1 MSSEVRGEAT
11 ALETKS
17 QEEPAPREAPFPD
30 MVWIPGGTYWMGSDN
45 HYPEEK
51 PVHQVTVTGF
61 WMDIHLVTNAQFARF
76 VEATGYVTV
85 AERPLD
91 PKDYPGADPALLV
104 PGSLVFRKPG
114 QRVSL
119 DDFTQWWA
127 YVPGACWRHPEGP
140 DSTWEGR
147 EQHPVVH
154 VAFEDVE
161 AYATW
166 AGKELATE
174 AEWERAA
181 RGGLDRK
188 IYAWGDLLSPEG
200 RMMANTWQG
209 QFPMQNLLEDGYEGT
224 SPVGAFPANG
234 YGVHDLIGNVWE
246 WTTDWYQD
254 RHQGNR
260 GKACCIPTNPRGPAR
275 PEGSQDP
282 RTPQVSIPRR
292 VLKGGSHLCA
302 PNYCLRYRP
311 AARSPQAV
319 DSGSGHIGFRCIVR
333 PPFQ

>member
-1 MSSEVRGEAT
+1 MTDVLGGTTPPE
-11 ALETKS
+11 LER
-17 QEEPAPREAPFPD
+17 QEQSAPCEAPFPD

-45 HYPEEK
+45 HYPEER
-51 PVHQVTVTGF
+51 PAHQVTVSGF
-61 WMDIHLVTNAQFARF
+61 WIDLRLVTNAQFARF

-104 PGSLVFRKPG
+104 PGSLVFRKPT

-119 DDFTQWWA
+119 KDFSQWWA

-140 DSTWEGR
+140 DSTQEGR

-154 VAFEDVE
+154 VCFEDVE
-161 AYATW
+161 AYTTW
-166 AGKELATE
+166 AGKELPTE

-234 YGVHDLIGNVWE
+234 YGVFDLIGNVWE
-246 WTTDWYQD
+246 WTMDWYQD
-254 RHQGNR
+254 QHQGNR
-260 GKACCIPTNPRGPAR
+260 GKACCIPMNPRGPAR

-282 RTPQVSIPRR
+282 RTPQVTIPRR

-319 DSGSGHIGFRCIVR
+319 DSGSCHIGFRCIVR